1 MALNK
6 NEAIPWPALEGR
18 MGDRTFYMTTLTL
31 QTVARYFEPTSPSL
45 PAEQRAQRALSD
57 RRVPD
62 ITQYLTDKEQDWVFG
77 SLTIS
82 YDGEVEYD
90 EETRILHLDP
100 ATDFVVVDGQHRLA
114 AIKRAVEEDPL
125 LRKQS
130 IGVMLVAFEDL
141 SRNQQVFSDLNR
153 TVQKTSRSLDILYD
167 HSDPMT
173 GVVKYVAQ
181 QVPLFKNKVEKNQ
194 TSLAVRSKYF
204 ITLSSLY
211 DACKQV
217 LGGTRALEA
226 LKDDDDAVNAAQDF
240 CVRYWK
246 KLSEVIEPWAEVA
259 DGDIKPAEARIE
271 NIVAHAVAF
280 YGLGTAGALLLN
292 VKSKEDWAR
301 VGEAELEIL
310 DRLQDVDWKKTNEDW
325 QGIVM
330 LGTAVVTRHQTRQAF
345 ARRICHIVE
354 PDRFPD
360 IERVL

>member
-1 MALNK
+1 
-6 NEAIPWPALEGR
+6 
-18 MGDRTFYMTTLTL
+18 MGDRTFYMTVLTL
-31 QTVARYFEPTSPSL
+31 QTVARYFEPTSASL
-45 PAEQRAQRALSD
+45 PAEQRAQRALTE

-62 ITQYLTDKEQDWVFG
+62 IAQYLTDKEQDWVFG

-82 YDGEVEYD
+82 YDGEVDYD

-100 ATDFVVVDGQHRLA
+100 ATEFVVVDGQHRLA
-114 AIKRAVEEDPL
+114 AIKRAIDEDPL

-130 IGVMLVAFEDL
+130 IGVMLLAFEDL
-141 SRNQQVFSDLNR
+141 PRNQQVFSDLNR

-167 HSDPMT
+167 HADPMT

-181 QVPLFKNKVEKNQ
+181 QVPLFKNRVEKNQ

-211 DACKQV
+211 DACKQL
-217 LGGTRALEA
+217 LGGNRALEA
-226 LKDDDDAVNAAQDF
+226 LKDDDDAVNAAQEF
-240 CVRYWK
+240 CVRYWT

-259 DGDIKPAEARIE
+259 EGDIKPAEARIE

-280 YGLGTAGALLLN
+280 FGLGSAGAQLFN
-292 VKSKEDWAR
+292 IKSKDDWSK
-301 VGEAELEIL
+301 VGEEELEIL
-310 DRLQDVDWKKTNEDW
+310 DCLSEVDWKKTNEDW

-354 PDRFPD
+354 PERFPD
-360 IERVL
+360 VQPVL